1 MNKKLLVVIGLT
13 VVALSLV
20 TAGVVFAQGGRPGG
34 GGMMGNGYGQT
45 YTGTMPYNGMMNRFG
60 YTGTMPYADMDG
72 PMHDEMLDAF
82 AKAVSLS
89 RTDLDAHLAKGET
102 MYQIAIAQGI
112 KAENFP
118 TLMTDVRKAAI
129 EQAVTNG
136 SLTRQQADWML
147 THQMGGGRG
156 AGRGGM
162 MGGGNFGS
170 GRGYNGNCP
179 MHNPAPTPA
188 PNS

>member
-20 TAGVVFAQGGRPGG
+20 TAGAVFAQGGRPGG
-34 GGMMGNGYGQT
+34 GGMMTGGGYGQT
-45 YTGTMPYNGMMNRFG
+45 YTGTMPYGGMMNRSG
-60 YTGTMPYADMDG
+60 YTGTMPHMNVDG
-72 PMHDEMLDAF
+72 PLHNEMLDAF

-89 RTDLDAHLAKGET
+89 RADLDARLAKGET
-102 MYQIAIAQGI
+102 MYTIAIAQGI

-136 SLTRQQADWML
+136 DLTREQADAML
-147 THQMGGGRG
+147 AHQMGGGRG
-156 AGRGGM
+156 HGRGGM
-162 MGGGNFGS
+162 RGGYS
-170 GRGYNGNCP
+170 GNCP
-179 MHNPAPTPA
+179 MHNTAPTPT